1 MEKSQDTQGSFEEL
15 LRQQTVL
22 ARFGEFTLRSED
34 LTDILQ
40 EACRLVAE
48 GLSTRFAKILEL
60 QEGERMLVRAGVGWR
75 PGVVGH
81 EIVVAE
87 EGSYEALAL
96 ATREPI
102 VVSDVHGEGNP
113 RVSDIVKD
121 HGIESFVNVNIIGPP
136 GGRPYG
142 ILEVDS
148 RGKRQF
154 TADNVDFLRTYAN
167 LIAAAVQRINLIE
180 TLRERA
186 AEKEKLLEELQHRV
200 KNNLQTIT
208 SLVRLQSAASSSED
222 ARQELNKISHR
233 IDTLRIVYEKLQT
246 SGERDSVELGGY
258 LADLINSLLRFHQG
272 GKLAVRLITDTG
284 RLVVPVQT
292 AVPLALITNEFITN
306 SLKYAF
312 PEGSGTIGIQLES
325 DGEGAAILA
334 IWDNGRGMTE
344 EKAPGIGMR
353 LMKTLSR
360 EVASEVKWSH
370 QGGTRLTLRIKRP
383 PGAKG

>member
-1 MEKSQDTQGSFEEL
+1 MAKSQDAQAGFEEL

-22 ARFGEFTLRSED
+22 ARFGEFTLRSEY
-34 LTDILQ
+34 LTEILQ

-60 QEGERMLVRAGVGWR
+60 QDGNRTLVRAGVGWR

-81 EIVVAE
+81 EIVMAE
-87 EGSYEALAL
+87 AGTYEALAL
-96 ATREPI
+96 ATREPV
-102 VVSDVHGEGNP
+102 VVSNLHEADH
-113 RVSDIVKD
+113 RASDIVKE

-136 GGRPYG
+136 SGRPYG

-154 TADNVDFLRTYAN
+154 TADDVEFLRTYAN
-167 LIAAAVQRINLIE
+167 LVAAAVQRIGLIN

-208 SLVRLQSAASSSED
+208 SLVRLQSAAASSKEV
-222 ARQELNKISHR
+222 RQELDKITHR

-258 LADLINSLLRFHQG
+258 LADLSNSLLRFHQG
-272 GKLAVRLITDTG
+272 GKVAVRLITDAE
-284 RLVVPVQT
+284 RLMVPVQT

-312 PEGSGTIGIQLES
+312 PEGTGTIGIRLEGV
-325 DGEGAAILA
+325 GEGAATLA
-334 IWDNGRGMTE
+334 IWDNGRGMAE
-344 EKAPGIGMR
+344 DHKPGIGMR
-353 LMKTLSR
+353 LMNTLSR
-360 EVASEVKWSH
+360 EVASDAQWSH
-370 QGGTRLTLRIKRP
+370 ENGTRLILRIKRP
-383 PGAKG
+383 SHS

>member
-1 MEKSQDTQGSFEEL
+1 MAKSRDKQGDIEEL
-15 LRQQTVL
+15 LRQQTAL

-34 LTDILQ
+34 LTEILQ
-40 EACRLVAE
+40 EACKLVAE

-60 QEGERMLVRAGVGWR
+60 QDGNRMLVRAGVGWR

-87 EGSYEALAL
+87 EGTYEALAL
-96 ATREPI
+96 RTREPI
-102 VVSDVHGEGNP
+102 IVRDVDQVSDH
-113 RVSDIVKD
+113 RVSEIVRD
-121 HGIESFVNVNIIGPP
+121 HGIESFVNVNVIGSP

-148 RGKRQF
+148 RGKRHF
-154 TADNVDFLRTYAN
+154 TGTHVDFLRTYAN
-167 LIAAAVQRINLIE
+167 LISAAVQRQNFIE

-208 SLVRLQSAASSSED
+208 SLVRLQSASSNSDD
-222 ARQELNKISHR
+222 ARQELEKISHR

-246 SGERDSVELGGY
+246 SGERELVELGGY
-258 LADLINSLLRFHQG
+258 LADLSNSLLRFHQG
-272 GKLAVRLITDTG
+272 GRVAVRLITDTE

-292 AVPLALITNEFITN
+292 AVPLALIANEFITN
-306 SLKYAF
+306 SIKYAF
-312 PEGSGTIGIQLES
+312 SEGTGIIGIRLQS
-325 DGEGAAILA
+325 DSEGAATLT

-344 EKAPGIGMR
+344 DYKPGIGMR
-353 LMKTLSR
+353 LMTTLSR
-360 EVASEVKWSH
+360 EVASEVQWSH
-370 QGGTRLTLRIKRP
+370 EGGTCLTLRVKCPRQ
-383 PGAKG
+383 G

>member
-1 MEKSQDTQGSFEEL
+1 MAKSQDAQAGFEEL

-22 ARFGEFTLRSED
+22 ARFGEFTLRSEY
-34 LTDILQ
+34 LTEILQ

-60 QEGERMLVRAGVGWR
+60 QDGNRTLVRAGVGWR

-81 EIVVAE
+81 EIVMAE
-87 EGSYEALAL
+87 AGTYEALAL
-96 ATREPI
+96 ATREPV
-102 VVSDVHGEGNP
+102 VVSNLHEADH
-113 RVSDIVKD
+113 RASDIVKE

-154 TADNVDFLRTYAN
+154 TADDVEFLRTYAN
-167 LIAAAVQRINLIE
+167 LVAAAVQRIGLIN

-208 SLVRLQSAASSSED
+208 SLVRLQSAAASSKEV
-222 ARQELNKISHR
+222 RQELDKITHR

-258 LADLINSLLRFHQG
+258 LADLSNSLLRFHQG
-272 GKLAVRLITDTG
+272 GKVAVRLITDAE
-284 RLVVPVQT
+284 RLMVPVQT

-312 PEGSGTIGIQLES
+312 PEGTGTIGIRLEGV
-325 DGEGAAILA
+325 GEGAATLA
-334 IWDNGRGMTE
+334 IWDNGRGMAE
-344 EKAPGIGMR
+344 DHKPGIGMR
-353 LMKTLSR
+353 LMNTLSR
-360 EVASEVKWSH
+360 EVASDAQWSH
-370 QGGTRLTLRIKRP
+370 ENGTRLILRIKRP
-383 PGAKG
+383 SHS